1 MDLSVVVPTLNARD
15 RLSASLDA
23 LAERAPD
30 AEVVV
35 VNGPSS
41 DGTSG
46 MVRNHSA
53 PDVLLELS
61 ERNLNTARNAGI
73 AAATGDVIAFVSHDS
88 QIGEEWVDVLE
99 DAIADG
105 ADVVTGPVHRRV
117 DGGHTTEALETNSI
131 GARTVRYFDGGNVA
145 FPRKTIE
152 ALDGFDQYLHTGAAR
167 DAAHRLAGLDALV
180 AWAPEMV
187 VMREETDDIV
197 HRIGEDD
204 MATILGLKYRSLA
217 YRLAKNYGFGPAFVR
232 SVFPDPFAE
241 ALAEGWK
248 VVRGET
254 PLSQWVGTGSTVSRN
269 LFSGTKDGL
278 TARLHD
284 RSPTRNPN
292 GVSAQSQRP
301 VARYSL

>member
-15 RLSASLDA
+15 RLPASLDA
-23 LAERAPD
+23 LEECAPD

-46 MVRNHSA
+46 MVRGHSA

-73 AAATGDVIAFVSHDS
+73 AAATGDVIGFVSHDS
-88 QIGEEWVDVLE
+88 QISEDWVDVVAS
-99 DAIADG
+99 AIDDG

-117 DGGHTTEALETNSI
+117 DGGHTTESLETSSI
-131 GARTVRYFDGGNVA
+131 GSRTVRYFDGGNVA
-145 FPRKTIE
+145 FTRATIE

-167 DAAHRLAGLDALV
+167 DAAHRLAGLDARI
-180 AWAPEMV
+180 AWAADMV
-187 VMREETDDIV
+187 VLREETDDV
-197 HRIGEDD
+197 FHRIGDD
-204 MATILGLKYRSLA
+204 DEATVLGLKYRSLA
-217 YRLAKNYGFGPAFVR
+217 YRLAKNYGFGPSFVR
-232 SVFPDPFAE
+232 SIVRDPLEE
-241 ALAEGWK
+241 AVTQAWD
-248 VVRGET
+248 VIRGDAS
-254 PLSQWVGTGSTVSRN
+254 PSQWFVTGSNVLRN
-269 LFSGTKDGL
+269 IAQGTQDGL
-278 TARLHD
+278 SARVHD

-292 GVSAQSQRP
+292 GVSTQTQRP